1 MLLWNL
7 DLLFDEPGVFFTV
20 IPLAIL
26 ALIPMLVFHEV
37 SHGLVANWMG
47 DDTARAMGRLSWNPL
62 AHLDRLGTIMLLLV
76 GFGWA
81 KPVPINPYRLGMEPR
96 KGMAIVGAAGP
107 LSNFIMA
114 GLFSLLFR
122 SGVMALPDSLSNI
135 SFSDVFGVLALLIV
149 QMNVILGILNLIP
162 LPPLDGFRIAVG
174 ILPKKQALALASSE
188 QYATPIL
195 FGFFMVLMFTGFLWG
210 PVDAVVNAFLGEN
223 LY

>member
-1 MLLWNL
+1 L

-174 ILPKKQALALASSE
+174 ILPQKQALALASSE